1 MQSSGGEKGRQDA
14 EEGVAMSLHGGE
26 GWSHEAKSREGVL
39 LMISLPAVGL
49 AWSEKWEGREEQ
61 WQMKQNEL
69 SNLVNRKRIRGGGL
83 GVCESMPANIH
94 LSV

>member
-1 MQSSGGEKGRQDA
+1 
-14 EEGVAMSLHGGE
+14 
-26 GWSHEAKSREGVL
+26 
-39 LMISLPAVGL
+39 MISLPAVGL